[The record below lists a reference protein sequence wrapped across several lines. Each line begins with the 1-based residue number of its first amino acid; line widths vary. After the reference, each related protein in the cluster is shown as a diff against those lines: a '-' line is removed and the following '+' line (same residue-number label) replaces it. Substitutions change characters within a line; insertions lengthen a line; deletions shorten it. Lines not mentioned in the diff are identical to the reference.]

1 MDNVIS
7 LNIPESW
14 SDVNIGQYQEF
25 MQVEEDKTI
34 ESPRKKLVK
43 QLSILCDYDESLI
56 NKLPAKSMAELIKAF
71 DAFKQDPNSE
81 FKSVIEVGG
90 KKYGFQKDLH
100 NLTLGEWI
108 DLEHYVTTNPIENLH
123 KMIAVLY
130 RPIITEGDE
139 FFDYS
144 IKTYEDIDALGN
156 ARLFRD
162 NVNIQDVYGVVLFFL
177 SIVRE
182 SLIDMHSYFQQ
193 TNHQN
198 QQMMIQA
205 MEIVKKE
212 IKKVKKKQTQNKKKE
227 ISKNGNGSI

>member
-1 MDNVIS
+1 MDNVIN

-25 MQVEEDKTI
+25 MQVEDDKTI

-81 FKSVIEVGG
+81 FKPVIEVGG

-108 DLEHYVTTNPIENLH
+108 DLEHYVTTNPIDNLH

-130 RPIITEGDE
+130 RPIITEGDK

-177 SIVRE
+177 GIVRE
-182 SLIDMHSYFQQ
+182 SLIDMHSYFQLNSQ
-193 TNHQN
+193 ENK
-198 QQMMIQA
+198 QMMIKA

-212 IKKVKKKQTQNKKKE
+212 IKKVKKKQTLSKKKE
-227 ISKNGNGSI
+227 TLKNGSGNI